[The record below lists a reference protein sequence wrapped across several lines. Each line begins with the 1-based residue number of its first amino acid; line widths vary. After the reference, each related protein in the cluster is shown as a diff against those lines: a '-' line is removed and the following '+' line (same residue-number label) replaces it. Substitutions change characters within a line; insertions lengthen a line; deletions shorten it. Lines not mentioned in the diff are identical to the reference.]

1 MQRNFMLEL
10 SEYKTILDTIPA
22 AVIIA
27 VPVKQDEKIT
37 DFSIVYVNECFRNLT
52 KNFIKEGV
60 LFSSFKEKISQDIN
74 WFDMAV
80 ETIKTKKT
88 IEETF
93 YSHNFSIWIQLVEKC
108 VPGDYVAVSLTNVSQ
123 AKEYESALSEQN
135 KKLEEVTSQLKSSRL
150 NLDSQLKN
158 IQQLNEQLL
167 FAAYHDSLTD
177 LYNRSWLSTMMKVQ
191 IKETTE
197 KNEKFGILL
206 FDIDNMKDIN
216 DSRGHNAG
224 DELLKQVATILKLME
239 SKTVTAT
246 RFGGDEFVLLYKNI
260 KDRDEAIEISKKAL
274 RFLNAEGIGISGG
287 ISIFPDDSKKT
298 EDLLK
303 FADMAKIEAK
313 KNGKNNV
320 ACFHSLMQEKFLS
333 KLNIETKMSKAM
345 ASRNFQLYYQPQF
358 DAKTKELRGFEA
370 LLRWY
375 DSDLGW
381 ISPEQFIPLA
391 EETHLVVPLG
401 DWVMTTALAT
411 IKEWEMKFSFNGIM
425 SVNVS
430 PVQFVQEDFIEKLF
444 KKIEKSG
451 IDKKHLEIE
460 ITEGVLIDN
469 VEDTISKL
477 NKIREQ
483 GVGLSLDDFG
493 TGYSS
498 LRYLQLLPLTTLKI
512 DKSFVS
518 NIAEKDGFE
527 AKLTES
533 IISLVSK
540 MGLNTI
546 AEGVENEEQLKMIQ
560 KFNCRTIQGFLL
572 GKPMPKEQCEKLLVE
587 NLSKTSS

>member
-1 MQRNFMLEL
+1 MLEL

-27 VPVKQDEKIT
+27 VPVKQDEQIT

-60 LFSSFKEKISQDIN
+60 LFSSFKEKISQDIS

-93 YSHNFSIWIQLVEKC
+93 YSHNFSIWIQLVAKC

-177 LYNRSWLSTMMKVQ
+177 LYNRAWLSTMMKVQ
-191 IKETTE
+191 IKEATE

-246 RFGGDEFVLLYKNI
+246 RFGGDEFVLLYKDI

-287 ISIFPDDSKKT
+287 IAIFPDDSKKS

-430 PVQFVQEDFIEKLF
+430 TVQFVQEDFIEKLF

-518 NIAEKDGFE
+518 NIAAKDGFE
-527 AKLTES
+527 ANLTES

-587 NLSKTSS
+587 NLSKTSN

>member
-1 MQRNFMLEL
+1 MLEL

-358 DAKTKELRGFEA
+358 DAKTKALRGFEA

-518 NIAEKDGFE
+518 NIAAKDGFE

-587 NLSKTSS
+587 NLGKTSS

>member
-1 MQRNFMLEL
+1 MLEL

-287 ISIFPDDSKKT
+287 ISIFPDDSKKY

-498 LRYLQLLPLTTLKI
+498 LRYLQILPLTTLKI

-518 NIAEKDGFE
+518 NIAAKDGFE
-527 AKLTES
+527 ANLTES

>member
-1 MQRNFMLEL
+1 M
-10 SEYKTILDTIPA
+10 
-22 AVIIA
+22 
-27 VPVKQDEKIT
+27 
-37 DFSIVYVNECFRNLT
+37 
-52 KNFIKEGV
+52 
-60 LFSSFKEKISQDIN
+60 
-74 WFDMAV
+74 
-80 ETIKTKKT
+80 
-88 IEETF
+88 
-93 YSHNFSIWIQLVEKC
+93 EKC

>member
-1 MQRNFMLEL
+1 MLEL

-287 ISIFPDDSKKT
+287 ISIFPDDSKKY

-401 DWVMTTALAT
+401 DWVMTTAVAT

-430 PVQFVQEDFIEKLF
+430 PVQFIQEDFIEKLF

-498 LRYLQLLPLTTLKI
+498 LRYLQILPLTTLKI

-518 NIAEKDGFE
+518 NIAAKDGFE

>member
-1 MQRNFMLEL
+1 MLEL

-287 ISIFPDDSKKT
+287 ISIFPDDSKKY

-430 PVQFVQEDFIEKLF
+430 PVQFIQEDFIEKLF

-483 GVGLSLDDFG
+483 GIGLSLDDFG

-518 NIAEKDGFE
+518 NIAAKDGFE
-527 AKLTES
+527 ANLTES

>member
-1 MQRNFMLEL
+1 MLEL

-197 KNEKFGILL
+197 KNEKFGIPL
-206 FDIDNMKDIN
+206 FDIDNMKNIN

-246 RFGGDEFVLLYKNI
+246 RFGGDEFC
-260 KDRDEAIEISKKAL
+260 A
-274 RFLNAEGIGISGG
+274 F
-287 ISIFPDDSKKT
+287 
-298 EDLLK
+298 
-303 FADMAKIEAK
+303 
-313 KNGKNNV
+313 
-320 ACFHSLMQEKFLS
+320 
-333 KLNIETKMSKAM
+333 
-345 ASRNFQLYYQPQF
+345 
-358 DAKTKELRGFEA
+358 
-370 LLRWY
+370 
-375 DSDLGW
+375 
-381 ISPEQFIPLA
+381 
-391 EETHLVVPLG
+391 
-401 DWVMTTALAT
+401 
-411 IKEWEMKFSFNGIM
+411 
-425 SVNVS
+425 
-430 PVQFVQEDFIEKLF
+430 
-444 KKIEKSG
+444 
-451 IDKKHLEIE
+451 
-460 ITEGVLIDN
+460 
-469 VEDTISKL
+469 
-477 NKIREQ
+477 
-483 GVGLSLDDFG
+483 
-493 TGYSS
+493 
-498 LRYLQLLPLTTLKI
+498 
-512 DKSFVS
+512 
-518 NIAEKDGFE
+518 
-527 AKLTES
+527 
-533 IISLVSK
+533 
-540 MGLNTI
+540 
-546 AEGVENEEQLKMIQ
+546 IQ
-560 KFNCRTIQGFLL
+560 KHKR
-572 GKPMPKEQCEKLLVE
+572 PR
-587 NLSKTSS
+587 

>member
-1 MQRNFMLEL
+1 MLEL

-540 MGLNTI
+540 IGLNTI

>member
-1 MQRNFMLEL
+1 MLEL

-287 ISIFPDDSKKT
+287 ISIFPDDSKKY

-498 LRYLQLLPLTTLKI
+498 LRYLQILPLTTLKI

>member
-1 MQRNFMLEL
+1 MLEL

-150 NLDSQLKN
+150 ILDSQLKN

-287 ISIFPDDSKKT
+287 ISIFPDDSKKS

-498 LRYLQLLPLTTLKI
+498 LRYLQILPLTTLKI

-518 NIAEKDGFE
+518 NIAAKDGFE

>member
-1 MQRNFMLEL
+1 MLEL

-22 AVIIA
+22 AVVIA

-37 DFSIVYVNECFRNLT
+37 DFSIVYVNECFRTLT

-60 LFSSFKEKISQDIN
+60 LFSSFKEKLSQDIS

-88 IEETF
+88 VEETF
-93 YSHNFSIWIQLVEKC
+93 YSHNFSIWIQLVAKC

-177 LYNRSWLSTMMKVQ
+177 LYNRAWLSTMMKVQ
-191 IKETTE
+191 IKEATE

-260 KDRDEAIEISKKAL
+260 KDRNEAIEISKKAL

-287 ISIFPDDSKKT
+287 IAIFPDDSKKS

-518 NIAEKDGFE
+518 NIAAKDGFE
-527 AKLTES
+527 ANLTES

-587 NLSKTSS
+587 NLSKSNS

>member
-1 MQRNFMLEL
+1 MLEL

-27 VPVKQDEKIT
+27 VPVKQDEQIT

-60 LFSSFKEKISQDIN
+60 LFSSFKEKISQDIS

-93 YSHNFSIWIQLVEKC
+93 YSHNFSIWIQLVAKC

-401 DWVMTTALAT
+401 DWVMATALAT

-518 NIAEKDGFE
+518 NIAAKDGFE
-527 AKLTES
+527 ANLTES

-587 NLSKTSS
+587 NLSKTSN

>member
-1 MQRNFMLEL
+1 MLEL

-108 VPGDYVAVSLTNVSQ
+108 VLGDYVAVSLTNVSQ

-167 FAAYHDSLTD
+167 FAAYHDSLTA

-512 DKSFVS
+512 DKSFIS
-518 NIAEKDGFE
+518 NIAAKDGFE

>member
-1 MQRNFMLEL
+1 MLEL

-37 DFSIVYVNECFRNLT
+37 DFSIIYVNECFRNLT

>member
-1 MQRNFMLEL
+1 MLEL

-411 IKEWEMKFSFNGIM
+411 IKEWEMKFSFNGIISM
-425 SVNVS
+425 NVS

-518 NIAEKDGFE
+518 NIAAKDGFE

-587 NLSKTSS
+587 NLGKTSS

>member
-1 MQRNFMLEL
+1 MLEL

-287 ISIFPDDSKKT
+287 ISIFPDDSKKY

-444 KKIEKSG
+444 KKIEKSR

-512 DKSFVS
+512 DKSFIS

>member
-1 MQRNFMLEL
+1 MLEL

-333 KLNIETKMSKAM
+333 KLNIKTKMSKAM

-546 AEGVENEEQLKMIQ
+546 AEGVENEEHLKMIQ

>member
-1 MQRNFMLEL
+1 MLEL

-224 DELLKQVATILKLME
+224 DEILKQVATILKLME

-287 ISIFPDDSKKT
+287 ISIFPDDSKKS

-518 NIAEKDGFE
+518 NIAAKDGFE
-527 AKLTES
+527 ANLTES

>member
-1 MQRNFMLEL
+1 MLEL

-391 EETHLVVPLG
+391 EETNLVVPLG

-587 NLSKTSS
+587 NLGKTSS

>member
-1 MQRNFMLEL
+1 MREL

-411 IKEWEMKFSFNGIM
+411 IKEWEMKFSFNGII

-587 NLSKTSS
+587 NLGKTSS

>member
-1 MQRNFMLEL
+1 MLEL

-27 VPVKQDEKIT
+27 VPVKQDEQIT

-60 LFSSFKEKISQDIN
+60 LFSSFKEKISQDIS

-93 YSHNFSIWIQLVEKC
+93 YSHNFSIWIQLVAKC

-177 LYNRSWLSTMMKVQ
+177 LYNRAWLSTMMKVQ
-191 IKETTE
+191 IKEATE

-518 NIAEKDGFE
+518 NIAAKDGFE
-527 AKLTES
+527 ANLTES

-587 NLSKTSS
+587 NLGKTSS

>member
-1 MQRNFMLEL
+1 MLEL

-80 ETIKTKKT
+80 ETIKIKKT

-483 GVGLSLDDFG
+483 GAGLSLDDFG

-546 AEGVENEEQLKMIQ
+546 AEGVETEEQLKMIQ

-587 NLSKTSS
+587 NLGKTSS

>member
-1 MQRNFMLEL
+1 MLEL

-498 LRYLQLLPLTTLKI
+498 LRYLQILPLTTLKI

-518 NIAEKDGFE
+518 NIAAKDGFE

>member
-1 MQRNFMLEL
+1 MLEL

-52 KNFIKEGV
+52 KNFIKEGF

-197 KNEKFGILL
+197 KNKKFGILL

-260 KDRDEAIEISKKAL
+260 KDRGEAIEISKKAL

-287 ISIFPDDSKKT
+287 ISIFPDDSKKY

-518 NIAEKDGFE
+518 NIAAKDGFE
-527 AKLTES
+527 ANLTES

>member
-1 MQRNFMLEL
+1 MLEL

-287 ISIFPDDSKKT
+287 ISIFPDDSKKS

-518 NIAEKDGFE
+518 NIAAKDGFE

>member
-1 MQRNFMLEL
+1 MLEL

-498 LRYLQLLPLTTLKI
+498 LRYLQILPLTTLKI

>member
-1 MQRNFMLEL
+1 MLEL

-27 VPVKQDEKIT
+27 VPVKQDEQIT

-60 LFSSFKEKISQDIN
+60 LFSSFKEKISQDIS

-93 YSHNFSIWIQLVEKC
+93 YSHNFSIWIQLVAKC

-177 LYNRSWLSTMMKVQ
+177 LYNRAWLSTMMKVQ
-191 IKETTE
+191 IKEATE

-411 IKEWEMKFSFNGIM
+411 IKEWEMKFSFNGII

-587 NLSKTSS
+587 NLGKTSS

>member
-1 MQRNFMLEL
+1 MLEL

-358 DAKTKELRGFEA
+358 DAKTKALRGFEA

-498 LRYLQLLPLTTLKI
+498 LRYLQILPLTTLKI

-518 NIAEKDGFE
+518 NIAAKDGFE

>member
-1 MQRNFMLEL
+1 MLEL

-287 ISIFPDDSKKT
+287 ISIFPDDSKKS

-345 ASRNFQLYYQPQF
+345 ANRNFQLYYQPQF

-411 IKEWEMKFSFNGIM
+411 IKEWEMKFSFNGII

-444 KKIEKSG
+444 KKIEKSR

-498 LRYLQLLPLTTLKI
+498 LRYLQILPLTTLKI

-518 NIAEKDGFE
+518 NIAAKDGFE
-527 AKLTES
+527 ANLTES

>member
-1 MQRNFMLEL
+1 MLEL

-391 EETHLVVPLG
+391 EETHLVVPLS

>member
-1 MQRNFMLEL
+1 MLEL

-287 ISIFPDDSKKT
+287 ISIFPDDSKKY

-518 NIAEKDGFE
+518 NIAAKDGFE
-527 AKLTES
+527 ANLTES

-587 NLSKTSS
+587 NLSKSTN

>member
-1 MQRNFMLEL
+1 MLEL

-411 IKEWEMKFSFNGIM
+411 IKEWEMKFSFNGII
-425 SVNVS
+425 SVNIS

-546 AEGVENEEQLKMIQ
+546 AEGVE
-560 KFNCRTIQGFLL
+560 IQGFLL

-587 NLSKTSS
+587 NLGKTSS

>member
-1 MQRNFMLEL
+1 MLEL

-27 VPVKQDEKIT
+27 VPVKQDEQIT

-60 LFSSFKEKISQDIN
+60 LFSSFKEKISQDIS

-93 YSHNFSIWIQLVEKC
+93 YSHNFSIWIQLVAKC

-177 LYNRSWLSTMMKVQ
+177 LYNRAWLSTMMKVQ

-518 NIAEKDGFE
+518 NIAAKDGFE
-527 AKLTES
+527 ANLTES

-587 NLSKTSS
+587 NLSKTSN

>member
-1 MQRNFMLEL
+1 MLEL

-303 FADMAKIEAK
+303 FADIAKIEAK

-512 DKSFVS
+512 DKSFIS